1 MATHSCR
8 FTMSCNLSFTYQ
20 SMIAME
26 LLQVTNSQENGDAQ
40 NYYNM
45 TKSIGDAN
53 VNGAISSSI
62 ARKSPLLDIIEPL
75 SMADSTDSL
84 DVETHIDS
92 SKYDDNEQSGKIHAS
107 ALTATIDNEISSMPA
122 TTTTQAPCSNTSLP
136 LPLPTLGI
144 LPISGGALTVNKPTL
159 PAFEYISP
167 TNHALSIADFP
178 LMELNRVGVFPAFL
192 HRRSRGEKRPIPDE
206 QKDEKY
212 YERRKRNNEAA
223 KKSRDARKIR
233 EDRIAFRAAL
243 LEQENSILRAQVMAL
258 RDELQTMRRLVG
270 SSSTTATA
278 AVLGTSGRGLIA
290 L

>member
-1 MATHSCR
+1 
-8 FTMSCNLSFTYQ
+8 
-20 SMIAME
+20 
-26 LLQVTNSQENGDAQ
+26 
-40 NYYNM
+40 M
-45 TKSIGDAN
+45 TKHISDTNINA
-53 VNGAISSSI
+53 AISASTPP
-62 ARKSPLLDIIEPL
+62 KSPLLDIIEPL

-92 SKYDDNEQSGKIHAS
+92 SKYDDNEQSAKMQAAS
-107 ALTATIDNEISSMPA
+107 LTTSIDNDFALIP
-122 TTTTQAPCSNTSLP
+122 TTATTQALCSNPSLP
-136 LPLPTLGI
+136 LPLPTLGM
-144 LPISGGALTVNKPTL
+144 LPINGATLAVSKPTL

-258 RDELQTMRRLVG
+258 RDELQTMRRLIG
-270 SSSTTATA
+270 SGSTTATA
-278 AVLGTSGRGLIA
+278 TVLGTGNRGLIA

>member
-1 MATHSCR
+1 MLPNT
-8 FTMSCNLSFTYQ
+8 
-20 SMIAME
+20 
-26 LLQVTNSQENGDAQ
+26 DAQ
-40 NYYNM
+40 SYYNM
-45 TKSIGDAN
+45 TENIGDVN
-53 VNGAISSSI
+53 VDEAISSSI
-62 ARKSPLLDIIEPL
+62 SPKSPLLDIIEPL
-75 SMADSTDSL
+75 SMTDSTDSL

-92 SKYDDNEQSGKIHAS
+92 RKSGKMQAS
-107 ALTATIDNEISSMPA
+107 SLTATIGHEMSTIP
-122 TTTTQAPCSNTSLP
+122 TTTTQSLCSNPSLP
-136 LPLPTLGI
+136 LPLPTLGL
-144 LPISGGALTVNKPTL
+144 LPVTGGAVTANKPTL

-167 TNHALSIADFP
+167 TNHTLSIADFP

-278 AVLGTSGRGLIA
+278 AVLGASGRGLIA

>member
-1 MATHSCR
+1 
-8 FTMSCNLSFTYQ
+8 
-20 SMIAME
+20 
-26 LLQVTNSQENGDAQ
+26 
-40 NYYNM
+40 M
-45 TKSIGDAN
+45 TKNVSDAD
-53 VNGAISSSI
+53 VNGANSSSI
-62 ARKSPLLDIIEPL
+62 PRKSPLLDIIEQL

-92 SKYDDNEQSGKIHAS
+92 SKYDDNEQSAKIHAS
-107 ALTATIDNEISSMPA
+107 SATSTIANEISFIP
-122 TTTTQAPCSNTSLP
+122 TTTTQSLCANPSLP
-136 LPLPTLGI
+136 LPLPTLGM
-144 LPISGGALTVNKPTL
+144 LPISGAALTANKPTL

-167 TNHALSIADFP
+167 TNHTLSIADFP

-258 RDELQTMRRLVG
+258 RDELQTMRRLIG
-270 SSSTTATA
+270 TSSSPATA
-278 AVLGTSGRGLIA
+278 AVLGAGGRGLIA